1 MSLSVK
7 VRNKK
12 SRLFDFVS
20 SGKKEL
26 VQSNIKLEFV
36 VKSFVD
42 RWCRNVL
49 RPGSD
54 AELFMSRT

>member
-20 SGKKEL
+20 SSKKEL

-42 RWCRNVL
+42 CWCRNVL
-49 RPGSD
+49 CK
-54 AELFMSRT
+54 EV